1 MKIRI
6 GGKKRKKK
14 EELDRISQNNLIIPR
29 KHDRVGNLNY
39 YSEEIAKKII
49 DKLISLAVN
58 KVYLKK
64 VEEKMPKYY
73 LRHFIKSTNNFIEL
87 CNINHDIDDMFSNK
101 KIDNNLTF
109 SNHSINNKN
118 NDIINNTFNEKRD
131 VYKIDK
137 KITKIQYS
145 IKILNKNFWGDIPEP
160 KAYAVDRTCNNKNIL
175 KNEPKRKQKENN
187 KKKLTDRKSN
197 SYLKHSSSKKTLF
210 TLFHSKKFNNNNN
223 DKNNETIKKKYTLI
237 EFPSENIPDDQF
249 SKQIET
255 KEIKDLRKSFIEEM
269 NKKKMEK
276 EQEKKRRKIREFEIK
291 KVKNDKKQKKK
302 GNLMSIKEINPD
314 SLIKEFNPVLS
325 NQKEIKSGSSL
336 TNLQKE
342 KMKMELEAGKNIEY
356 NKSKTKEKE
365 NKKDTIK
372 KIILKDILK
381 EIKKEEISGRLR
393 PSGSNFA
400 IMSPSVGVRIKE
412 NLNIKSGGHNF
423 YEKFKRF
430 SINDFNKTLQN
441 EIKNKKFKYN
451 DYITSTTG
459 MSNLSLIR
467 EGKENQSNYNDL
479 YNNTE
484 EVNER
489 NFRKTFSNRL
499 NAKDFRKKNIL
510 KSKSE
515 ITLTNNTS
523 KNNNNTNILK
533 EVLTSREI
541 DERNNFK
548 KIFYSNYLNINNNDF
563 DNYLDK
569 TNYINNYKLLDR
581 KIVSPIPTTRINDN
595 QSIYFNNILNKGK
608 NVHNKKAYKLMD
620 SFNKK
625 IVIGEYNDKM
635 FGIEDEKN
643 KNGILLPKI
652 YFKKNKSEFKNQF
665 YRTKNYFYRTRK
677 RKNEE
682 NNKNFNS
689 N

>member
-14 EELDRISQNNLIIPR
+14 EEFDRNSQNNLIIPR
-29 KHDRVGNLNY
+29 KHDRAGNLNY

-49 DKLISLAVN
+49 DKLISLAIN
-58 KVYLKK
+58 NVYLKK
-64 VEEKMPKYY
+64 VEEKIPTYY
-73 LRHFIKSTNNFIEL
+73 LRLFIKSSNNFIEL

-101 KIDNNLTF
+101 KIDKNLTIN
-109 SNHSINNKN
+109 NHSFNNKN

-131 VYKIDK
+131 LYKIDK
-137 KITKIQYS
+137 NLTKIQYS

-160 KAYAVDRTCNNKNIL
+160 KAYAMDRTCNNKNIL
-175 KNEPKRKQKENN
+175 KNESKRKQKENN
-187 KKKLTDRKSN
+187 KKKLTERKSSTNLNQSN
-197 SYLKHSSSKKTLF
+197 SKNTMF
-210 TLFHSKKFNNNNN
+210 PLFHSKKFNNKN
-223 DKNNETIKKKYTLI
+223 DNNNETIKKKYTLI
-237 EFPSENIPDDQF
+237 EFPSENIPEDQF
-249 SKQIET
+249 LKQIEA

-276 EQEKKRRKIREFEIK
+276 EQEKKRRRIHEFEIK
-291 KVKNDKKQKKK
+291 KVKSDKKQKKK

-314 SLIKEFNPVLS
+314 SLITEFNPVLS
-325 NQKEIKSGSSL
+325 NQKEIKSGSTL

-356 NKSKTKEKE
+356 NKSKEKE
-365 NKKDTIK
+365 NRKDTIK

-381 EIKKEEISGRLR
+381 EIKKEEISGRLK

-412 NLNIKSGGHNF
+412 NLNIKSGGINF

-441 EIKNKKFKYN
+441 EIKNKNYKYN
-451 DYITSTTG
+451 DYFTHTSG

-467 EGKENQSNYNDL
+467 EGKENKGNYNDL
-479 YNNTE
+479 YSNTE

-499 NAKDFRKKNIL
+499 NSKDFRKKNIL

-515 ITLTNNTS
+515 ITLTNNTRN
-523 KNNNNTNILK
+523 NNNNTNILK

-541 DERNNFK
+541 DETNNLK
-548 KIFYSNYLNINNNDF
+548 KIFYYNYLNSNNNDF

-569 TNYINNYKLLDR
+569 TNYINNYKLFER

-595 QSIYFNNILNKGK
+595 QSIYFNNNLNKGK

-625 IVIGEYNDKM
+625 LVIGEYTDKM
-635 FGIEDEKN
+635 LIENENN

-652 YFKKNKSEFKNQF
+652 HFKKNKSEYKYQF
-665 YRTKNYFYRTRK
+665 YRTKNHFYRTRK
-677 RKNEE
+677 KKN
-682 NNKNFNS
+682 NQSNKKFNS
-689 N
+689 NLL

>member
-101 KIDNNLTF
+101 KINNNLTF

-499 NAKDFRKKNIL
+499 NAKDLRKKNIL

-652 YFKKNKSEFKNQF
+652 PFKKNKSEFKHQF